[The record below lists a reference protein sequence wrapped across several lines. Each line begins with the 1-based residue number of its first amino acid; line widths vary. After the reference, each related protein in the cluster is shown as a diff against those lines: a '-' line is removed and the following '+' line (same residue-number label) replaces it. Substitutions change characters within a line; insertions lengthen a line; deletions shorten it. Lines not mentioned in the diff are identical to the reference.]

1 MNLAETASIFFETAL
16 GDASLEKASTPAE
29 KFEHGWCDA
38 EVAWELMTRRQV
50 GAAARGIQGRTEKH
64 GGNRQGWVFSRHE
77 GIESSSSHSQ
87 SL

>member
-38 EVAWELMTRRQV
+38 EVAW
-50 GAAARGIQGRTEKH
+50 A
-64 GGNRQGWVFSRHE
+64 GGS
-77 GIESSSSHSQ
+77 
-87 SL
+87 